1 MARKDQIKLF
11 FCVCIDEE
19 PFVRMLKEAR
29 LSIKYWPYINALRRW
44 RDKLREMIL
53 QPLKCQSKQT
63 KTAINKAIEVFKR
76 VPADEITIEFYLNFC
91 LALAEDIITKV
102 RNKTEKHI
110 WNKIIENMF
119 KLYSLFDPELEKDR
133 DMDQAIEV
141 NNLVQEVF

>member
-11 FCVCIDEE
+11 FCACIDED
-19 PFVRMLKEAR
+19 PFVVLLKEAK
-29 LSIKYWPYINALRRW
+29 LTIKYWPYINALRKW
-44 RDKLREMIL
+44 RDKLRDIVMAGVKN
-53 QPLKCQSKQT
+53 QQKQT

-91 LALAEDIITKV
+91 LALAEDIITRV
-102 RNKTEKHI
+102 RNNTEKYI

-119 KLYSLFDPELEKDR
+119 KLYSLFDPELEKDK